1 MRRILDPVWRDEHR
15 KPFVVAIV
23 LTIILLSNAAVS
35 AWALYSRFDQANQ
48 NRIGNARIWHA
59 VICDI
64 EKQIKNDNHAPV
76 PTDAQKR
83 QYLAFYDHLLV
94 VDAHAK
100 PCNITI
106 PARRPR

>member
-1 MRRILDPVWRDEHR
+1 MKSPPIRLGRSAALLL
-15 KPFVVAIV
+15 VAF
-23 LTIILLSNAAVS
+23 LLGNAVVS
-35 AWALYSRFDQANQ
+35 AWALYSRFEQTNR
-48 NRIGNARIWHA
+48 NRIGNANIWHA

-64 EKQIKNDNHAPV
+64 EKQIKNDNHAPR

-83 QYLAFYDHLLV
+83 QYLRFYDHLLV
-94 VDAHAK
+94 ADAHAQ

>member
-1 MRRILDPVWRDEHR
+1 MKSPPIRLGKTSALVI
-15 KPFVVAIV
+15 VVF
-23 LTIILLSNAAVS
+23 LLMNAAVS
-35 AWALYSRFDQANQ
+35 AWALYSRFEQT
-48 NRIGNARIWHA
+48 NRNRVGNARIWHA

-64 EKQIKNDNHAPV
+64 EHQIVHDNHAPI
-76 PTDAQKR
+76 PSDAQKR

-94 VDAHAK
+94 ADAHAE